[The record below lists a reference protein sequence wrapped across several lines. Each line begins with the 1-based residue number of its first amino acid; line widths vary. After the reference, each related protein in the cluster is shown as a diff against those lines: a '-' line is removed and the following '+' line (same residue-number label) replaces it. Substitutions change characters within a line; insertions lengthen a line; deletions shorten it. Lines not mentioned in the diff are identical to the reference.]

1 MSALVKVKGI
11 LLRETEL
18 ALEFQQNIADGQAWH
33 RVWIPRGQCH
43 HISKRLTKED
53 AIEAVVELPEW
64 LAEAKQLEVEP

>member
-11 LLRETEL
+11 LLRDTEL
-18 ALEFQQNIADGQAWH
+18 ALLLRQGTSEI
-33 RVWIPRGQCH
+33 WIPRGQCH
-43 HISKRLTKED
+43 HISKRLTVED